1 MIRRQLPCL
10 IVTLGLAW
18 ALPAAGDSR
27 VEKTL
32 KLEPGGRLV
41 VDTEMGA
48 ISVTGTSGSDARVV
62 VTSGGRD
69 LEEVLSL
76 RFEEG
81 PRTARITGRRKHHLF
96 IWNNDRVRFEI
107 QVPRE
112 SSLELDTSGGRIVV
126 ADIKGDAK
134 LHTSGGAI
142 EVRDLVGNL
151 DGQTSGGGVRL
162 KTIKGRSRVE
172 TSGGSIDGLDLDG
185 PVEADTSGGG
195 ITMKHVTGDLKA
207 HSSGGSITIQEAG
220 GQVRADT
227 SGGGVRAS
235 FARGNSRGGTL
246 ESSGGSIEV
255 ELDPQ
260 ADLEIDAAASHVN
273 TDLPLRVQGEISRR
287 HVRGTLG
294 KGGATLR
301 VRTSGGGIRIQGL

>member
-18 ALPAAGDSR
+18 ALPAAADSR

-41 VDTEMGA
+41 VDTELGA
-48 ISVTGTSGSDARVV
+48 ISVTGASGSDARVV
-62 VTSGGRD
+62 VTSAGRD
-69 LEEVLSL
+69 LEELLSL
-76 RFEEG
+76 RFEDG
-81 PRTARITGRRKHHLF
+81 SRTARITGRRKHRF
-96 IWNNDRVRFEI
+96 FNWSNDRVRFEI
-107 QVPRE
+107 QVPKE
-112 SSLELDTSGGRIVV
+112 SSLDLDTSGGRIVV
-126 ADIKGDAK
+126 ADIQGDVK
-134 LHTSGGAI
+134 VHTSGGAI
-142 EVRDLVGNL
+142 EVRDLVGDL
-151 DGQTSGGGVRL
+151 DGHTSGGGVRL
-162 KTIKGRSRVE
+162 KSVKGRSRVE

-195 ITMKHVTGDLKA
+195 ITIKHVTGDLKA
-207 HSSGGSITIQEAG
+207 HSSGGSITIQDAG
-220 GQVRADT
+220 GQVQADT

-246 ESSGGSIEV
+246 ESSGGSIEI

-273 TDLPLRVQGEISRR
+273 TDLPLRIQGEISRH